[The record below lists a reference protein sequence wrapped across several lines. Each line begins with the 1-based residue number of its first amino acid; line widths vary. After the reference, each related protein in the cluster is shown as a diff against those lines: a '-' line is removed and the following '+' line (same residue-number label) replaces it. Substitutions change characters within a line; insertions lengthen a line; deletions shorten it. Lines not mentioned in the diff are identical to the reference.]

1 MQPTETKLDYSG
13 NDLYKLQ
20 SQIQKSEDATP
31 ESKRRQE
38 AAVREVYEFCKK
50 ISVCRRVQLLRHFDE
65 DFDRALCKRGCDT
78 CQDDRETVSRDV
90 TKFVRDGVNLA
101 KKLTSD
107 KITFVVFGNVLR
119 GSKAADIMSRG
130 LDKHLDLML
139 DELLY
144 LGLVTKV
151 ATQNASGFHTEY
163 LAVSSYDYL
172 ICNRIG

>member
-1 MQPTETKLDYSG
+1 M
-13 NDLYKLQ
+13 
-20 SQIQKSEDATP
+20 
-31 ESKRRQE
+31 
-38 AAVREVYEFCKK
+38 
-50 ISVCRRVQLLRHFDE
+50 CRRVQLLRHFDE

-90 TKFVRDGVNLA
+90 TKYVRDGVNLA

-107 KITFVVFGNVLR
+107 KITFTVFGNVLR
-119 GSKAADIMSRG
+119 GSKAAEIMSRG
-130 LDKHLDLML
+130 LDKLPEYGSCSDLPKELVDLML

-163 LAVSSYDYL
+163 LAVGSHDYFL
-172 ICNRIG
+172 CIRIDQYPLSLARPCSG